1 MRQRVN
7 VHYSVDLEELPSEVE
22 NLLSKADER
31 LSTCYQTLQTLIK
44 RYDQHILMTT
54 ACTEDIGALR
64 EELASVDF
72 MLNDATN
79 IINGYVSYRLQD
91 NNEIAQEEEA
101 APTNPYVEVDQI
113 QEKIQQF
120 KESLTK

>member
-1 MRQRVN
+1 MGQRVN
-7 VHYSVDLEELPSEVE
+7 VHYTVDLEELPEEVE
-22 NLLSKADER
+22 NLLSKAEGR

-64 EELASVDF
+64 EGLASIDF
-72 MLNDATN
+72 MLNDASN
-79 IINGYVSYRLQD
+79 IINGYVSYQLQD
-91 NNEIAQEEEA
+91 NKEPPQTEEA
-101 APTNPYVEVDQI
+101 LPPNTYVDADQI